1 MRSRNWNVMS
11 QGSRNNSTTSIFW
24 NYFERHDNYTITT
37 NIKTNSNNLLMLNMN
52 AGNDGF
58 CEHHRFDTNKTDQYD
73 ITEIWISNV
82 ICHGLF
88 YVQWFNVRGDNSL
101 CWYWLELLT
110 NTDYLSFHKY
120 SYNYILSNITIAS
133 FLCFKSRFFYFYLAY
148 HFFCLAKLIHFF

>member
-1 MRSRNWNVMS
+1 MWSRNWNVMS
-11 QGSRNNSTTSIFW
+11 QGSHNNSTTSTFW

-52 AGNDGF
+52 AGF
-58 CEHHRFDTNKTDQYD
+58 YEHHRFDTNKTGQYD

-88 YVQWFNVRGDNSL
+88 YVQWFMVRGDNSF

-120 SYNYILSNITIAS
+120 LYKYILSNITIAS